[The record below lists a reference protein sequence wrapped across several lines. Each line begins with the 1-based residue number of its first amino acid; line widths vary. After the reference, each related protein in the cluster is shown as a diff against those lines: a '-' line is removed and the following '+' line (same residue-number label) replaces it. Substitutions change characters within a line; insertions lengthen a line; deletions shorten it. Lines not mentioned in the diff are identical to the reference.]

1 MSDIFIKILNMS
13 LSASWLILAVIVL
26 RFLLRKAPKWSMC
39 LLWALVA
46 IKLVIPFSPE
56 SVLSLI
62 PSNEVIPDNIAMESR
77 PHINSGIEYIDTA
90 VNPVMESNL
99 SPQPGDSANP
109 MQAVM
114 YMAGIVWCT
123 GVILCLAYALI
134 SYILLKRKVC
144 ASKRI
149 ERNVYSCD
157 EVASPFILGVFRP
170 VIYIPSGISRE
181 ITDYVIAHENAH
193 LKRGDHFWKPLGF
206 IILSVYWFNPL
217 CWIAYILLCRDIEYA
232 CDEKVIRDKD
242 REYAN
247 SYSQALLDCNSQRK
261 IIAACPLAFGETDVK
276 GRIKGILNY
285 KKPAFW
291 IVVVSIVVCLV
302 LAVCFLTRPEKERDL
317 AETDPL
323 AAEEYDLT
331 EPPAL
336 TVTYVGN
343 THEAMLGTYSWYHV
357 GEDGMVYGEM
367 ADSMHPLYLSDLR
380 PSFYLYP
387 YEDEIRL
394 DFAVD
399 PDEVFIKCWDEKYA
413 TKGDIDESDFSVL
426 KYSYDSH
433 SFIFPNETGVVI
445 EVSAKWKNEGG
456 IDNTA
461 SYSFMVTKP
470 KGAAS
475 APVTVTGPDVGCY
488 AESIGL
494 TLSVIN
500 VTPTECDVIF
510 SQDGGNIR
518 WELET
523 GQGFD
528 IKVLNSRGEWEDIP
542 FIETEYPVV
551 WNDMAYYIARDDDTV
566 MHTQWDYLYGELPDG
581 HYMLH
586 KTVMDFGGP
595 EGSDIY
601 EMYAEFDLPYARPQV
616 VYPILVPA
624 ETNLSGVSISSG
636 DGIISCEC
644 DFDGNGKPE
653 TVTVDY
659 SRILTDGNAVP
670 GVITVNDDSGKTLL
684 SKDFGLPY
692 SGQNSFYIAE
702 IDGRPHLVEYFP
714 PTLRQGSWDCRLIVY
729 SFDSANGRVIT
740 DTSLYGDSKEDAD
753 LCEEQAAKYLE
764 KSVLLVSTIDDVLK
778 ISG

>member
-1 MSDIFIKILNMS
+1 MSDVFIKILNMS

-62 PSNEVIPDNIAMESR
+62 PSNEVIPQNITMESH
-77 PHINSGIEYIDTA
+77 PHVNSGIVYLDTA

-99 SPQPGDSANP
+99 SPQPCDSANP
-109 MQAVM
+109 MQVVM
-114 YMAGIVWCT
+114 YMAGIVWCA
-123 GVILCLAYALI
+123 GVILCLAYALV
-134 SYILLKRKVC
+134 SYILLRRKVR

-149 ERNVYSCD
+149 EDRIYSCD

-247 SYSQALLDCNSQRK
+247 SYSQALLDCNAQRR
-261 IIAACPLAFGETDVK
+261 IIAACPLAFGETGVK
-276 GRIKGILNY
+276 SRIKGILNY

-291 IVVVSIVVCLV
+291 IIVVSIVACLV
-302 LAVCFLTRPEKERDL
+302 LAVCFLTRPEKERDS
-317 AETDPL
+317 AETDPI
-323 AAEEYDLT
+323 AAKEYDMT
-331 EPPAL
+331 EPPVL
-336 TVTYVGN
+336 TVTYVGDS
-343 THEAMLGTYSWYHV
+343 HEAMLGTYSWYHLN
-357 GEDGMVYGEM
+357 EDGMISGEL
-367 ADSMHPLYLSDLR
+367 ADSMHPLFLSDLR
-380 PSFYLYP
+380 PVFYLYP
-387 YEDEIRL
+387 YDDEIKL
-394 DFAVD
+394 DFAVE

-426 KYSYDSH
+426 KYTYDTH

-445 EVSAKWKNEGG
+445 EVSAKWKNENGF
-456 IDNTA
+456 DNTA
-461 SYSFMVTKP
+461 RYSFMVTKP

-475 APVTVTGPDVGCY
+475 APVTVTGPDVGSY

-494 TLSVIN
+494 TMSVIN
-500 VTPTECDVIF
+500 ITPTECDVIF
-510 SQDGGNIR
+510 SQEDGDIR

-551 WNDMAYYIARDDDTV
+551 WNDMAYIIARDDDTV

-586 KTVMDFGGP
+586 KEVIDFGGP

-601 EMYAEFDLPYARPQV
+601 EMYAEFDLPYVRPQV
-616 VYPILVPA
+616 VYPIVVPND
-624 ETNLSGVSISSG
+624 TVISGVSMSSG
-636 DGIISCEC
+636 EGIISCEC

-659 SRILTDGNAVP
+659 SRILTDG
-670 GVITVNDDSGKTLL
+670 
-684 SKDFGLPY
+684 
-692 SGQNSFYIAE
+692 
-702 IDGRPHLVEYFP
+702 
-714 PTLRQGSWDCRLIVY
+714 
-729 SFDSANGRVIT
+729 
-740 DTSLYGDSKEDAD
+740 
-753 LCEEQAAKYLE
+753 
-764 KSVLLVSTIDDVLK
+764 
-778 ISG
+778 